1 MSLGKKRKP
10 AASEDDD
17 VSPQRKPAASE
28 DHDDYLLRAGML
40 RAGASTSSDKKRK
53 PAASDDGDG
62 EHDMRA
68 DTANR
73 KGSKKGG
80 KGSGGKGS
88 GGKGSGG
95 KGSSGGSFGDVLKKA
110 LQQPR
115 HAAVG
120 SAAKGNVEL
129 KKRIK
134 TEKVAR
140 EEKKILLE
148 KRKWFQKEHVLPVR
162 YEPPTSR
169 EETSHRACVWYQ
181 QSVVLFLL
189 CSAALPFVL
198 RGCDGARVCSSLR
211 SRPMRIFQ

>member
-10 AASEDDD
+10 AASEDHD

-40 RAGASTSSDKKRK
+40 RAEASAGASTSDKKRK

-62 EHDMRA
+62 EHDMWA
-68 DTANR
+68 DTNR
-73 KGSKKGG
+73 KGSKK
-80 KGSGGKGS
+80 GGKGS

-115 HAAVG
+115 PAAVG

-169 EETSHRACVWYQ
+169 EETYHRSCV
-181 QSVVLFLL
+181 
-189 CSAALPFVL
+189 
-198 RGCDGARVCSSLR
+198 
-211 SRPMRIFQ
+211 

>member
-10 AASEDDD
+10 AASEDHD

-40 RAGASTSSDKKRK
+40 RGASTSSDKKRK
-53 PAASDDGDG
+53 PAASDGGDG
-62 EHDMRA
+62 EHDMWA
-68 DTANR
+68 NTANR
-73 KGSKKGG
+73 KGSTKGG
-80 KGSGGKGS
+80 KGSGGKV
-88 GGKGSGG
+88 SGG

-115 HAAVG
+115 PAAVG

-162 YEPPTSR
+162 YEPPTST
-169 EETSHRACVWYQ
+169 EETSHRACV
-181 QSVVLFLL
+181 
-189 CSAALPFVL
+189 
-198 RGCDGARVCSSLR
+198 
-211 SRPMRIFQ
+211 

>member
-10 AASEDDD
+10 AASEDHD

-62 EHDMRA
+62 EHDMWA
-68 DTANR
+68 DTNR
-73 KGSKKGG
+73 KGSKK
-80 KGSGGKGS
+80 GGKGS

-115 HAAVG
+115 PAAVG

-169 EETSHRACVWYQ
+169 EETYHRSCV
-181 QSVVLFLL
+181 
-189 CSAALPFVL
+189 
-198 RGCDGARVCSSLR
+198 
-211 SRPMRIFQ
+211 